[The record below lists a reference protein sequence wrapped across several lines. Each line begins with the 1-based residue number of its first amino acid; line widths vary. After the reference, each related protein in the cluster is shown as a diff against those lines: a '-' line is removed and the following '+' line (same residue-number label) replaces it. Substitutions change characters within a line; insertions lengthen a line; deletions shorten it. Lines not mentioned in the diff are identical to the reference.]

1 MVSLLHIFKPFRQII
16 PDVPAPASR
25 VPFKYVI
32 FGRKIHR
39 IDPSGCLAVLPR
51 RGRDGDRV
59 FLDCLMLLPPCP
71 RERLG
76 EWTPRR

>member
-32 FGRKIHR
+32 FRIQSSR
-39 IDPSGCLAVLPR
+39 IDPSR
-51 RGRDGDRV
+51 
-59 FLDCLMLLPPCP
+59 
-71 RERLG
+71 
-76 EWTPRR
+76 